1 MSNIEENFK
10 FDQNKSNLKIS
21 FERVSFIFFVL
32 FIITVI
38 FASKII
44 YLGLKKT
51 NQIQIVKKK
60 EKYRASIMDR
70 DGNIIAKTVRVTNL
84 GINPNQLI
92 DKDKLLISLRLI
104 FPDKNFEKELSGKRF
119 FYVKKKISPEK
130 LEKIKLLGEKSFKS
144 EETIARVYPNGNLF
158 SHILGQIDTD
168 NNGVSGIEKSFD
180 YELTTSNEPLKLTLD
195 TEIQYLIRQELLK
208 FKDIFNS
215 YGSTAI
221 LMDVNNGEIIS
232 MVSLPDFD
240 LNKREDI
247 SDKKFINRS
256 TKGVYELGS
265 VFKTFTL
272 AAGLQH
278 NVIKRDTL
286 FENLPKKIKCA
297 GSLISEYDMDIPSNL
312 TAEEILIRS
321 GNIGS
326 VKIAQKIG
334 LEKFKNFLNDLNLL
348 NKIEFDIEEIG
359 NPIPFK
365 WGKCKLATS
374 AYGHGITT
382 TPLQLAKAYA
392 IISNGGYKIN
402 PTLIKSEKNLKKG
415 DQIITKENSNKINE
429 ILRKIVTSKEGTAN
443 LINIDGYQIAG
454 KTGTAQ
460 KSIKGKYS
468 KKKINTFASIF
479 PISSPK
485 YVLIVL
491 LDEPKLSETYIYKY
505 NDGKDRQI
513 VGTPFNTAGWTSV
526 EVAKNIIEKI
536 GPILAIKY

>member
-1 MSNIEENFK
+1 MNNIDENFK
-10 FDQNKSNLKIS
+10 FEANRSNLKIS
-21 FERVSFIFFVL
+21 FERISFIFFIF
-32 FIITVI
+32 FIITII
-38 FASKII
+38 FTSKTI
-44 YLGLKKT
+44 YLGFKKT
-51 NQIQIVKKK
+51 NQTQAVKEK

-70 DGNIIAKTVRVTNL
+70 NGNIIAKTVRVTNL

-92 DKDKLLISLRLI
+92 NKEKLLISLKLI
-104 FPDKNFEKELSGKRF
+104 FPDKNFEKEINGKKF
-119 FYVKKKISPEK
+119 FYVKKKISPAK
-130 LEKIKLLGEKSFKS
+130 LEKIKLLGEKSFK
-144 EETIARVYPNGNLF
+144 EEENIARVYPNGNLF

-180 YELTTSNEPLKLTLD
+180 YELTTSNKPLKLSLD
-195 TEIQYLIRQELLK
+195 TEIQYLIREELIKFQE
-208 FKDIFNS
+208 IFNS

-221 LMDVNNGEIIS
+221 LMNVNSGEILS

-272 AAGLQH
+272 AAGLQQ
-278 NVIKRDTL
+278 NVIQEDTL
-286 FENLPKKIKCA
+286 FKNLPKKIKCA
-297 GSLISEYDMDIPSNL
+297 GRSISEYDMDIPSSL

-326 VKIAQKIG
+326 IKIAQKVG
-334 LEKFKNFLNDLNLL
+334 LENFKDFLENLDLL
-348 NKIEFDIEEIG
+348 NKIQFDIEEVG

-392 IISNGGYKIN
+392 IIANGGYKIK
-402 PTLIKSEKNLKKG
+402 PTLIKKEKNLKRG
-415 DQIITKENSNKINE
+415 EQIITQENSNKINE
-429 ILRKIVTSKEGTAN
+429 ILRKIVTSEQGTAN
-443 LINIDGYQIAG
+443 LANIAGYEIAG

-491 LDEPKLSETYIYKY
+491 LDEPKLSETYIYEY
-505 NDGKDRQI
+505 NDGKKRKI
-513 VGTPFNTAGWTSV
+513 IGTPFNTAGWTSV

>member
-1 MSNIEENFK
+1 MNNIDENFK
-10 FDQNKSNLKIS
+10 FEANRSNLKIS
-21 FERVSFIFFVL
+21 FERISFIFFIF
-32 FIITVI
+32 FIITII
-38 FASKII
+38 FTSKTI
-44 YLGLKKT
+44 YLGFKKT
-51 NQIQIVKKK
+51 NQTQTVKEK

-70 DGNIIAKTVRVTNL
+70 YGNIIAKTVRVTNL
-84 GINPNQLI
+84 GINPNQVI
-92 DKDKLLISLRLI
+92 NKEKLLISLKLI
-104 FPDKNFEKELSGKRF
+104 FPNKNFEKEINGKKF
-119 FYVKKKISPEK
+119 FYVKKKISPAK
-130 LEKIKLLGEKSFKS
+130 LEKIKLLGEKSFK
-144 EETIARVYPNGNLF
+144 EEENIARVYPNGNLF

-180 YELTTSNEPLKLTLD
+180 YELTTSNKPLMLSLD
-195 TEIQYLIRQELLK
+195 TEIQYLIREELIKFQE
-208 FKDIFNS
+208 IFNS

-221 LMDVNNGEIIS
+221 LMNVNSGEILS

-247 SDKKFINRS
+247 SDRKFINRS

-272 AAGLQH
+272 AAGLQQ
-278 NVIKRDTL
+278 NVIQEDTL
-286 FENLPKKIKCA
+286 FKNLPKKIKCA
-297 GSLISEYDMDIPSNL
+297 GRSISEYDMDIPSSL

-326 VKIAQKIG
+326 IKIAQKVG
-334 LEKFKNFLNDLNLL
+334 LENFKDFLENLDLL
-348 NKIEFDIEEIG
+348 NKIQFDIEEVG

-392 IISNGGYKIN
+392 IIANGGYKIK
-402 PTLIKSEKNLKKG
+402 PTLIKKEKNLKRG
-415 DQIITKENSNKINE
+415 EQIITQENSNKINE
-429 ILRKIVTSKEGTAN
+429 ILRKIVTSEQGTAN
-443 LINIDGYQIAG
+443 LANIAGYEIAG

-485 YVLIVL
+485 FVLIVL
-491 LDEPKLSETYIYKY
+491 LDEPKLSETYIYEY
-505 NDGKDRQI
+505 NDGKKRKI
-513 VGTPFNTAGWTSV
+513 IGTPFNTAGWTSV

>member
-1 MSNIEENFK
+1 MN
-10 FDQNKSNLKIS
+10 
-21 FERVSFIFFVL
+21 V
-32 FIITVI
+32 
-38 FASKII
+38 
-44 YLGLKKT
+44 
-51 NQIQIVKKK
+51 
-60 EKYRASIMDR
+60 
-70 DGNIIAKTVRVTNL
+70 
-84 GINPNQLI
+84 
-92 DKDKLLISLRLI
+92 
-104 FPDKNFEKELSGKRF
+104 
-119 FYVKKKISPEK
+119 
-130 LEKIKLLGEKSFKS
+130 
-144 EETIARVYPNGNLF
+144 
-158 SHILGQIDTD
+158 
-168 NNGVSGIEKSFD
+168 
-180 YELTTSNEPLKLTLD
+180 
-195 TEIQYLIRQELLK
+195 
-208 FKDIFNS
+208 NS
-215 YGSTAI
+215 
-221 LMDVNNGEIIS
+221 GEILS

-272 AAGLQH
+272 AAGLQQ
-278 NVIKRDTL
+278 NVIQEDTL
-286 FENLPKKIKCA
+286 FKNLPKKIKCA
-297 GSLISEYDMDIPSNL
+297 GRSISEYDMEIPSSL

-326 VKIAQKIG
+326 IKIAQKVG
-334 LEKFKNFLNDLNLL
+334 LENFKDFLENLDLL
-348 NKIEFDIEEIG
+348 NKIQFDIEEVG

-392 IISNGGYKIN
+392 IIANGGYKIK
-402 PTLIKSEKNLKKG
+402 PTLIKKEKNLKRG
-415 DQIITKENSNKINE
+415 EQIITQENSSKINE
-429 ILRKIVTSKEGTAN
+429 ILRKIVTSEQGTAN
-443 LINIDGYQIAG
+443 LANITGYEIAG

-485 YVLIVL
+485 YVLVVL
-491 LDEPKLSETYIYKY
+491 LDEPKLSETYIYEY
-505 NDGKDRQI
+505 NDGKKRKI
-513 VGTPFNTAGWTSV
+513 IGTPFNTAGWTSV

>member
-1 MSNIEENFK
+1 MCIR
-10 FDQNKSNLKIS
+10 D
-21 FERVSFIFFVL
+21 R
-32 FIITVI
+32 
-38 FASKII
+38 SKTI
-44 YLGLKKT
+44 YLGFKKT
-51 NQIQIVKKK
+51 NQTQTVKEK

-70 DGNIIAKTVRVTNL
+70 NGNIIAKTVRVTNL
-84 GINPNQLI
+84 GINPNQVI
-92 DKDKLLISLRLI
+92 NKEKLLISLKLI
-104 FPDKNFEKELSGKRF
+104 FPDKNFEKEINGKKF
-119 FYVKKKISPEK
+119 FYVKKKISPAK
-130 LEKIKLLGEKSFKS
+130 LEKIKLLGEKSFK
-144 EETIARVYPNGNLF
+144 EEENIARVYPNGNLF

-180 YELTTSNEPLKLTLD
+180 YELTTSNKPLKLSLD
-195 TEIQYLIRQELLK
+195 TEIQYLIREELIKFQE
-208 FKDIFNS
+208 IFNS

-221 LMDVNNGEIIS
+221 LMNVNSGEILS

-272 AAGLQH
+272 AAGLQQ
-278 NVIKRDTL
+278 NVIQEDTL
-286 FENLPKKIKCA
+286 FKNLPKKIKCA
-297 GSLISEYDMDIPSNL
+297 GRSISEYDMDIPSSL

-326 VKIAQKIG
+326 IKIAQKVG
-334 LEKFKNFLNDLNLL
+334 LENFKDFLENLDLL
-348 NKIEFDIEEIG
+348 NKIQFDIEEVG

-392 IISNGGYKIN
+392 IIANGGYKIK
-402 PTLIKSEKNLKKG
+402 PTLIKKEKNLKRG
-415 DQIITKENSNKINE
+415 EQIITQENSNKINE
-429 ILRKIVTSKEGTAN
+429 ILRKIVTSEQGTAN
-443 LINIDGYQIAG
+443 LANIAGYEIAG

-491 LDEPKLSETYIYKY
+491 LDEPKLSETYIYEY
-505 NDGKDRQI
+505 NDGKKRKI
-513 VGTPFNTAGWTSV
+513 IGTPFNTAGWTSV

>member
-1 MSNIEENFK
+1 MNNIDENFK
-10 FDQNKSNLKIS
+10 FEANRSNLKIS
-21 FERVSFIFFVL
+21 FERISFIFFIF
-32 FIITVI
+32 FIITII
-38 FASKII
+38 FTSKTI
-44 YLGLKKT
+44 YLGFKKT
-51 NQIQIVKKK
+51 NQTQAVKEK

-70 DGNIIAKTVRVTNL
+70 NGNIIAKTVRVTNL

-92 DKDKLLISLRLI
+92 NKEKLLISLKLI
-104 FPDKNFEKELSGKRF
+104 FPDKNFEKEINGKKF
-119 FYVKKKISPEK
+119 FYVKKKISPAK
-130 LEKIKLLGEKSFKS
+130 LEKIKLLGEKSFK
-144 EETIARVYPNGNLF
+144 EEEKIARVYPNGNLF

-180 YELTTSNEPLKLTLD
+180 YELTTSNKPLKLSLD
-195 TEIQYLIRQELLK
+195 TEIQYLIREELIKFQE
-208 FKDIFNS
+208 IFNS

-221 LMDVNNGEIIS
+221 LMNVNSGEILS

-272 AAGLQH
+272 AAGLQQ
-278 NVIKRDTL
+278 NVIQEDTL
-286 FENLPKKIKCA
+286 FKNLPKKIKCA
-297 GSLISEYDMDIPSNL
+297 GRSISEYDMDIPSNL

-326 VKIAQKIG
+326 IKIAQKVG
-334 LEKFKNFLNDLNLL
+334 LENFKDFLENLDLL
-348 NKIEFDIEEIG
+348 NKIQFDIEEVG

-392 IISNGGYKIN
+392 IIANGGYKII
-402 PTLIKSEKNLKKG
+402 PTLIKKEKNLKRG
-415 DQIITKENSNKINE
+415 EQIITQENSNKINQ
-429 ILRKIVTSKEGTAN
+429 ILRKIVTSEQGTAN
-443 LINIDGYQIAG
+443 LANIAGYEIAG

-491 LDEPKLSETYIYKY
+491 LDEPKLSETYIYEY
-505 NDGKDRQI
+505 NDGKNRKI
-513 VGTPFNTAGWTSV
+513 IGTPFNTAGWTSV